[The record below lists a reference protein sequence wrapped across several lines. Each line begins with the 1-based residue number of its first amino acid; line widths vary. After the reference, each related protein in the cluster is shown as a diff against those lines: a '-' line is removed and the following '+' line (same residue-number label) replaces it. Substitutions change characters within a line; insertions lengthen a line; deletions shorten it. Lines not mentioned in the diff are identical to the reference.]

1 MFWQVFNGFGVLFGL
16 KVSCNLPLT
25 YSGVAVRLRRFN
37 LQERTMNKYKAAI
50 FDLDG
55 TLVDSVADLAG
66 AFNYGLEQFGL
77 PKRTIDELRKMI
89 GDGIRITIS
98 RALAPDRQEFI
109 DRVAEKMREKY
120 AKTCLVQT
128 KPYDGIPEVLAELAK
143 KEVRL
148 AVLTNKDQTMAQKI
162 VEHFFPGRFEIIRG
176 TTSIDPVKPDPKAGL
191 QIIKDFEIAPEQ
203 TVFIGDSPADI
214 QTAKACGS
222 YSVGVSWGLRSAEE
236 LMQNRADVI
245 ISKPD
250 ELLGVFGFIK

>member
-1 MFWQVFNGFGVLFGL
+1 M
-16 KVSCNLPLT
+16 SCNLPLT
-25 YSGVAVRLRRFN
+25 HSGVAVRLRRFN

-55 TLVDSVADLAG
+55 TLVDSVADLAD

-222 YSVGVSWGLRSAEE
+222 FAIGVNWGLRSAEE

-250 ELLGVFGFIK
+250 ELLGVFGFIKQ